1 LRWAVRTLA
10 AIVISVYLESRR
22 KKQYGTKGNYTTK
35 GRLQMILLFNNLHKE
50 ESGQDIIEYI
60 LIAAFITVGVIATIG
75 LIAGKVSGY
84 WTSLK
89 NQLT

>member
-1 LRWAVRTLA
+1 MRHKT
-10 AIVISVYLESRR
+10 ETMRR
-22 KKQYGTKGNYTTK
+22 E
-35 GRLQMILLFNNLHKE
+35 GRLQTIQLLNNVHKE

-89 NQLT
+89 NHLT

>member
-1 LRWAVRTLA
+1 
-10 AIVISVYLESRR
+10 
-22 KKQYGTKGNYTTK
+22 
-35 GRLQMILLFNNLHKE
+35 MIPLLSDLHKE

-84 WTSLK
+84 WTGLK

>member
-1 LRWAVRTLA
+1 
-10 AIVISVYLESRR
+10 
-22 KKQYGTKGNYTTK
+22 
-35 GRLQMILLFNNLHKE
+35 MILLFNNLHKE

>member
-1 LRWAVRTLA
+1 
-10 AIVISVYLESRR
+10 
-22 KKQYGTKGNYTTK
+22 
-35 GRLQMILLFNNLHKE
+35 MILLFNNLNKD